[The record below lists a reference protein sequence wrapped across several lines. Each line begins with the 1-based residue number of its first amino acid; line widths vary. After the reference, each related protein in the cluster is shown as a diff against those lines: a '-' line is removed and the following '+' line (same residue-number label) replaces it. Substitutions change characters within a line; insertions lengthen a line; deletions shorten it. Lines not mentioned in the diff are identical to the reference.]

1 MKRIYSA
8 SDSVLVVHMQG
19 LLEQE
24 GIKTALFNLNM
35 STISGEVPFF
45 STFPELWVVND
56 EDEAR
61 AVEII
66 RQSQTQVS
74 GRDSESVD
82 ARSSWECPS
91 CGSLIERQFTECW
104 KCSGEDSEG

>member
-1 MKRIYSA
+1 MKRVYSA

-19 LLEQE
+19 VLEQE
-24 GIKTALFNLNM
+24 GIQTALLNLNM

-45 STFPELWVVND
+45 SSYPELWVVHD

-61 AVEII
+61 AREII
-66 RQSQTQVS
+66 KQWQPGDS
-74 GRDSESVD
+74 GSDES
-82 ARSSWECPS
+82 RTSWECPN

-104 KCSGEDSEG
+104 KCAGEEAAT